1 MLFRDINS
9 LEVSNLNKEC
19 VKSRL
24 RDSARVNI
32 DEGKTLNHLIHM
44 EERIIRL
51 LKSLE
56 SQGEISEKK
65 KKRFISIRF

>member
-44 EERIIRL
+44 EKRIIRL

-65 KKRFISIRF
+65 KKKK

>member
-65 KKRFISIRF
+65 KKKK